1 MGALLS
7 EPVTAMVVDRT
18 ASRCMS
24 VASVTMQG
32 WRKTHEDSHI
42 LCCTSG
48 GAASA
53 AAGDEDVGVF
63 AVLDGHGGHV
73 AAQVATVLLQDR
85 LVGLARTPQAMPD
98 AASTEKKVQ
107 HAFLEADELLR
118 DQLEDKSGSTVVAA
132 VITRPRPGQYVVRL
146 AHCGDSRA
154 VLCTSG
160 GLICTLDHKP
170 GRQDEADR
178 IRAAGG
184 SVEHGPLGGPL
195 RVDGA
200 LAVSRALGDFHFKS
214 VNMDPAACKVT
225 ALPEVQVVEK
235 CTDGDWLL
243 LACDGVFDVM
253 ENEEVQEFISSR
265 IQQESNGAPVDG
277 GKIMV
282 ELLRACL
289 DKGSKDNC
297 TACLVQL
304 GVPSSNGAE
313 GQPSRELIQGPWNRS
328 PPDVQAKYA
337 EFFSAHGFETEAKAV
352 QKSAG
357 RSDMRSHSNFSDAQL
372 GPGSLSSPAAAAA
385 GTPSASPGPRQ
396 LATLARALQA
406 MRSSRAIQGAWRARR
421 SVNAAAANGGN
432 AGSGAGGSSG
442 DGAG

>member
-7 EPVTAMVVDRT
+7 EPVTAMVVERSASSSMT
-18 ASRCMS
+18 A
-24 VASVTMQG
+24 ATVTMQG
-32 WRKTHEDSHI
+32 WRKTHEDAHI
-42 LCCTSG
+42 ICCSNG

-53 AAGDEDVGVF
+53 VASGEDLGVF

-73 AAQVATVLLQDR
+73 AAQVATSLLQER
-85 LVGLARTPQAMPD
+85 LVNLGRTPQAMPD
-98 AASTEKKVQ
+98 AATAEKKLQ
-107 HAFLEADELLR
+107 HAFLEVDELLK
-118 DQLEDKSGSTVVAA
+118 DQLEDKSGSTVVSAI
-132 VITRPRPGQYVVRL
+132 ITQSSPGQYLVRL

-154 VLCTSG
+154 VLCTSR
-160 GLICTLDHKP
+160 GLICTVDHKP

-200 LAVSRALGDFHFKS
+200 LAVSRAIGDFHFKS
-214 VNMDPAACKVT
+214 VGMDPAACKVT
-225 ALPEVQVVEK
+225 ALPEVQVVEQ

-253 ENEEVQEFISSR
+253 ENEEVQEFISPR
-265 IQQESNGAPVDG
+265 IQQASNGAPVDG

-282 ELLRACL
+282 ELLQTCL

-304 GVPSSNGAE
+304 GVASGRGSEEQAE
-313 GQPSRELIQGPWNRS
+313 RELIQGPWNRAS
-328 PPDVQAKYA
+328 PDVQAKYA
-337 EFFSAHGFETEAKAV
+337 DFFSAHGFESEATTIRN
-352 QKSAG
+352 SAG
-357 RSDMRSHSNFSDAQL
+357 QVDMHSNTGQTNAQL
-372 GPGSLSSPAAAAA
+372 GAGSVDSPTAAVADA
-385 GTPSASPGPRQ
+385 PSATPGPRQ

-406 MRSSRAIQGAWRARR
+406 MRSSRTIQGAWRARR
-421 SVNAAAANGGN
+421 SAAAANAGN
-432 AGSGAGGSSG
+432 AGNGGGGSSG
-442 DGAG
+442 DAAA